1 MSRVSSVYQLVLQAA
16 IVGGSVLWGLVADKI
31 GIENA
36 LLLAGLVLPIG
47 LAARI
52 KLPLTGGTK
61 MVDITPSMH
70 YPSPLLPYEP
80 DLDQGPVLVQI
91 EYKIDPS
98 RQEDFAAAM
107 NRLST
112 IRKRDG
118 AFFWGLFRH
127 DKYADVY
134 IEAFLIDSW
143 AEHLRQH
150 ERITVADRSVEDHA
164 FSFHVGEKPPIVSH
178 FIAESLN
185 GHNEEEE
192 KTNNDNKG

>member
-1 MSRVSSVYQLVLQAA
+1 VYQLVLQAA
-16 IVGGSVLWGLVADKI
+16 IVGGSVLWGIVADKV

-36 LLLAGLVLPIG
+36 LLLAGIVLPIG
-47 LAARI
+47 LVAKI
-52 KLPLTGGTK
+52 KLPISAGIK
-61 MVDITPSMH
+61 MVDVTPSMH

-80 DLDQGPVLVQI
+80 ELDQGPVLVQI
-91 EYKIDPS
+91 EYKIDPA
-98 RQEDFAAAM
+98 RQEDFGAAM
-107 NRLST
+107 NQLSI

-150 ERITVADRSVEDHA
+150 ERITVADRAVEDHA
-164 FSFHVGEKPPIVSH
+164 FSFHIGEKPPIVSH
-178 FIAESLN
+178 FIAEPLN
-185 GHNEEEE
+185 GTVQKERNG
-192 KTNNDNKG
+192 NNKAENHSSSS

>member
-1 MSRVSSVYQLVLQAA
+1 
-16 IVGGSVLWGLVADKI
+16 
-31 GIENA
+31 
-36 LLLAGLVLPIG
+36 
-47 LAARI
+47 
-52 KLPLTGGTK
+52 
-61 MVDITPSMH
+61 MVDVTPSMH
-70 YPSPLLPYEP
+70 YPAPLLPYEA

-98 RQEDFAAAM
+98 RQEDFAVAM
-107 NRLST
+107 NQLSI

-150 ERITVADRSVEDHA
+150 ERITIADRAIEDHA
-164 FSFHVGEKPPIVSH
+164 FSFHIGEKPPIVSH
-178 FIAESLN
+178 FIAETLDN
-185 GHNEEEE
+185 RGR
-192 KTNNDNKG
+192 KNDNNGEKNRS